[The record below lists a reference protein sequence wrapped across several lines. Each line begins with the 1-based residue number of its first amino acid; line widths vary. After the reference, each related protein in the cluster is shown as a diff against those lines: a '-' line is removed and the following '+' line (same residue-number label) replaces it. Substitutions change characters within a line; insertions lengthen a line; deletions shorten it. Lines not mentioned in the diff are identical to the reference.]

1 MTDTKVIK
9 RVVPGQYLWHSNV
22 FLWMCMFWYC
32 QCAFVW
38 ARASLGGFYNC
49 MRWCVVVMVYMAA
62 IGQLSAH
69 CFITWAG
76 VKLMIW
82 VVQVYS
88 CSLMNL
94 KYIHYGHGLH
104 LVRCQT
110 VTFLIKPILHTHRCV
125 HPHVYAL
132 KLALRIRLVFGYW
145 LDLLEMSPPW
155 SVRTSRGNSIRSKL
169 HYSRLFCRKAWNIL

>member
-1 MTDTKVIK
+1 M
-9 RVVPGQYLWHSNV
+9 PGQGSVQQHVTVLYLWHSNV
-22 FLWMCMFWYC
+22 FLCTCMFWYC
-32 QCAFVW
+32 QCVFVW

-49 MRWCVVVMVYMAA
+49 MRWCAVVMAYMAA

-94 KYIHYGHGLH
+94 QYIHYGHGLH

-110 VTFLIKPILHTHRCV
+110 VTFLIKPILRTHRWCAPTRV
-125 HPHVYAL
+125 CPETGPEDKTGVWILTGLAGNVTSLKCSNKHTVKIAL
-132 KLALRIRLVFGYW
+132 L
-145 LDLLEMSPPW
+145 
-155 SVRTSRGNSIRSKL
+155 SV
-169 HYSRLFCRKAWNIL
+169 IL